1 MSSPPLPGPSSP
13 AGAAK
18 PSATR
23 CRNCGA
29 RLRPEETWCSLCH
42 QNVVDETP
50 NVPEPRAE
58 PLAEPGPFPEPG
70 ADPAESGPPARPGAD
85 LDPELESAADRML
98 AELAASVTARS
109 QESRFGA
116 LRSSLGPYGGMILGL
131 AAGITLL
138 ACGLLGLTLLGLFV

>member
-1 MSSPPLPGPSSP
+1 MPGPWGP

-18 PSATR
+18 PSAAAR

-50 NVPEPRAE
+50 SVPEPRVE
-58 PLAEPGPFPEPG
+58 PLAETALSPEPG
-70 ADPAESGPPARPGAD
+70 AQQSEPVAAGRPAADVDPDVAA
-85 LDPELESAADRML
+85 AADRML
-98 AELAASVTARS
+98 AELAASVTAGG

-116 LRSSLGPYGGMILGL
+116 LRGSLGPYGGMILGL
-131 AAGITLL
+131 AAGVALL